1 MALDYVK
8 LTQAGAL
15 PRLSPPVPT
24 GGRGFLQMD
33 GATRRSL
40 EILRS
45 ERGEARHSLL
55 AAVDRTVTPAGG
67 RELAARLASPLADG
81 PAIAAR
87 HDAAA
92 FLLAAEEL
100 RGQLRAALKGAPDM
114 ARALARLSLDR
125 FAPRDPRRHPRRVA
139 RAEAMAAA
147 LDDAAGVPPVP
158 ALVAAAR
165 HALLP
170 EASPRGELARAL
182 AEPLPARLEA
192 GGLVAPGYDGELD
205 ALRRL
210 RDGAREAIAALQR
223 DLAQAWG
230 VASLKIRHHQQ
241 FGFLAELPSAAGEKL
256 LREGAKDGPMAPV
269 HRQTMANAMRFTCT
283 ALADLDRRVAEA
295 GEQAGKRERVVAQHL
310 RRACWRPPRA
320 SRPARRRWRSS
331 TSMPP
336 PPSWPPMAAGPAR
349 N

>member
-1 MALDYVK
+1 MTTGAFATEHLAEAELPALLARLEPAEILAPEEFARHPALLPQAERNRPCRLAAGRRAAGRGGLRRRPLEGFGSFSAGEVAAAAMALDYVK

-100 RGQLRAALKGAPDM
+100 RGQL
-114 ARALARLSLDR
+114 
-125 FAPRDPRRHPRRVA
+125 
-139 RAEAMAAA
+139 
-147 LDDAAGVPPVP
+147 
-158 ALVAAAR
+158 
-165 HALLP
+165 
-170 EASPRGELARAL
+170 
-182 AEPLPARLEA
+182 
-192 GGLVAPGYDGELD
+192 
-205 ALRRL
+205 
-210 RDGAREAIAALQR
+210 
-223 DLAQAWG
+223 
-230 VASLKIRHHQQ
+230 
-241 FGFLAELPSAAGEKL
+241 
-256 LREGAKDGPMAPV
+256 
-269 HRQTMANAMRFTCT
+269 
-283 ALADLDRRVAEA
+283 
-295 GEQAGKRERVVAQHL
+295 
-310 RRACWRPPRA
+310 
-320 SRPARRRWRSS
+320 ARR
-331 TSMPP
+331 
-336 PPSWPPMAAGPAR
+336 
-349 N
+349 